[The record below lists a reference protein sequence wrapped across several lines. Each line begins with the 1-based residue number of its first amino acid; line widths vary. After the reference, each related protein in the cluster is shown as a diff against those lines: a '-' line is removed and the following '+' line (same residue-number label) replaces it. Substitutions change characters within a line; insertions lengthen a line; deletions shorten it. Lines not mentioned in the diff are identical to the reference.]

1 MTSLYQRIEYAVEN
15 IAVLASGRGSNLEA
29 IIRGIENGT
38 LHANLACVISDNRD
52 ARCLQIARD
61 HGFKALWLDPG
72 PKKTWLLPEFEDNYV
87 KTLQEHNVDL
97 VCLAGF
103 MRVIKKPLL
112 EAFKGRIL
120 NIHPALLPS
129 FPGLEVQRKALEYG
143 VKFSGCT
150 VHFVTEDVDAGPI
163 VTQAVVPVLDDDTP
177 ETLAARIL
185 KEEHRIYPD
194 AINIIVS
201 GKYRIDGRRVITNR

>member
-1 MTSLYQRIEYAVEN
+1 MKD

-29 IIRGIENGT
+29 IIKNIENGI
-38 LHANLACVISDNRD
+38 LHANLACVISDNKD
-52 ARCLQIARD
+52 ARALQITRD
-61 HGFKALWLDPG
+61 HGFKAIWLDPG
-72 PKKTWLLPEFEDNYV
+72 PKKTWLLPEFEENYV

-103 MRVIKKPLL
+103 MRIIKKPLL

-129 FPGLEVQRKALEYG
+129 FPGLEVQKKAIEYG

-150 VHFVTEDVDAGPI
+150 VHFVTEDVDAGAI
-163 VTQAVVPVLDDDTP
+163 VTQAAVPVLDDDTP

-185 KEEHRIYPD
+185 KEEHRIYTE
-194 AINIIVS
+194 AINIVLS
-201 GKYRIDGRRVITNR
+201 GKYRIEGRRVVRTG